1 MKFDMT
7 SHGVTVNLTPINIGE
22 QGRLFIKEEYFPIC
36 CDNENI
42 YYYIEKPKNRIS
54 KN

>member
-22 QGRLFIKEEYFPIC
+22 QGRLFIKEEYFPFVVTMK
-36 CDNENI
+36 I